1 MIPVCAPCRIKRSA
15 LTRLRANDVDE
26 GSFQTSRIDAEDARW
41 ERNKG
46 MIDKKT
52 CRGERDGCIIL
63 LCGLHL
69 TVLTDRGHAGDFIF
83 LQHAPRKEWRGSV
96 SCERE

>member
-26 GSFQTSRIDAEDARW
+26 GSFRTSRIDAEDARW

-69 TVLTDRGHAGDFIF
+69 TVLTDRGHAGGFIF
-83 LQHAPRKEWRGSV
+83 CSMCPEKNGGGR
-96 SCERE
+96 